1 MSAALDDLTPDVD
14 VIIVQPG
21 RCSGGASH
29 PAVLFLTRIISCMK
43 TSVTVH

>member
-29 PAVLFLTRIISCMK
+29 PAVLDLSPPLRPLLDSY
-43 TSVTVH
+43 H